1 MLKPGWNKMSSNRKQ
16 KLGLKDLK
24 NFKAFKSNPGD
35 SYYEDLKDGQ
45 KKQPQ
50 ESKSNSLKDGRL
62 QTREDKKSSTEGK
75 SEISQ
80 QVSPQKVQFQLNISP
95 EDKLLFIKSIRG
107 VVKLNDSNRYE
118 HKPYEK
124 QLTEIFKNKRLQAE
138 GRVERTKKSLKDT
151 KPKKARKNIAKI
163 VDNYGHDFYLA
174 PSIGHDVIKKL
185 KQGHWAIEST
195 LDLHGFTED
204 EAYERFER
212 FMSSCVIHKVRCC
225 MVIHGKGLGS
235 KDGVP
240 ILKSAVMSWCRDR
253 PSVAAFVP
261 APDSIG
267 GDGALLILN
276 KIS

>member
-1 MLKPGWNKMSSNRKQ
+1 MPSNKKQ
-16 KLGLKDLK
+16 RLGLKDLK
-24 NFKAFKSNPGD
+24 DFKALKSAQSENEKVQSPD
-35 SYYEDLKDGQ
+35 PK
-45 KKQPQ
+45 PM
-50 ESKSNSLKDGRL
+50 
-62 QTREDKKSSTEGK
+62 SSTKERSQTTSTKKTNKEGR
-75 SEISQ
+75 SEISM
-80 QVSPQKVQFQLNISP
+80 QVSPQNVKFQVNISP
-95 EDKLLFIKSIRG
+95 EDKLLFIKSIKG
-107 VVKLNDSNRYE
+107 VVKLENANRHE
-118 HKPYEK
+118 RKPQEK
-124 QLTEIFKNKRLQAE
+124 KLTEVFKNKRLQAE
-138 GRVERTKKSLKDT
+138 GRIEKPKKSLKDT
-151 KPKKARKNIAKI
+151 KPQKQRKDIAKV

-212 FMSSCVIHKVRCC
+212 FMSSCNIHKVRCC

-240 ILKSAVMSWCRDR
+240 VLKSAVMSWCRDR

-276 KIS
+276 KIT